1 MTASRQTTSIQKT
14 SAQKTSRRTTPAASA
29 SQDGSDTF
37 HDTGHDSP
45 DTFSFRHLSRDVPA
59 GIVVFLVAIP
69 LCLGIALASG
79 APPIAG
85 LVAGMVGGL
94 VVTMFSG
101 SALSVSGPAA
111 GLTVIVLDAIEQLG
125 SFAAFLIA
133 VILAGVLQLL
143 MGVFKLGR
151 IGAFVPTSVIKGMLA
166 GIGLILVLGQFP
178 MALGHPL
185 DDMPSITDPV
195 ALFSGISPLAT
206 GIALFSLGLLILWEQ
221 PVIKRHRVLALIPGP
236 LLVVLGSIA
245 IDRLVG
251 GAMPGWALG
260 AGHHI
265 DLGGLSGPAELI
277 GQMTHPDLGAL
288 ANPAVY
294 TVAITIAIIASLE
307 TLLSLEAID
316 KLDPLKRH
324 SPPHRELKAQGIGN
338 MVCGLVGALP
348 VTAVIVRSS
357 ANANAGGR
365 TRLSSLIHGSLLL
378 VSVAFLA
385 MWLELIP
392 LATLAAI
399 LLHTGYKLARPA
411 LFLDQYRE
419 GMRRFIPFTVTVIT
433 ILATDLL
440 MGVLVGL
447 VCSLYFLLQ
456 SGYRSAIACT
466 RRGDHML
473 LKFQQ
478 DVSFLN
484 REEIRQ
490 CLDTVPDN
498 GELIIDAIGANYIDP
513 DIREDIDRF
522 VEHAAARG
530 IVVELRDV
538 EGTTGTFGDVEALP
552 GTARAG

>member
-1 MTASRQTTSIQKT
+1 MTTST
-14 SAQKTSRRTTPAASA
+14 HDNGTTLSL
-29 SQDGSDTF
+29 
-37 HDTGHDSP
+37 
-45 DTFSFRHLSRDVPA
+45 RHLPRDLPA

-94 VVTMFSG
+94 IVTVFSG

-111 GLTVIVLDAIEQLG
+111 GLTVIVLEAIADLG
-125 SFAAFLIA
+125 SFAAFLVA
-133 VILAGVLQLL
+133 VILAGCLQLL
-143 MGVFKLGR
+143 MGIFKLGR

-185 DDMPSITDPV
+185 NDMPAITEPA
-195 ALFSGISPLAT
+195 ALFSGVSPLAI
-206 GIALFSLGLLILWEQ
+206 GIALFSLALLVLWER
-221 PVIKRHRVLALIPGP
+221 PAIKQHRVLSLVPGP

-251 GAMPGWALG
+251 GALPALALG
-260 AGHHI
+260 AEHHVQ
-265 DLGGLSGPAELI
+265 LGGLAGPGDLVAQL
-277 GQMTHPDLGAL
+277 THPDWAIL

-294 TVAITIAIIASLE
+294 TVALTIAIIASLE

-357 ANANAGGR
+357 ANAGAGGR
-365 TRLSSLIHGSLLL
+365 TRLSSMIHGGLLL

-411 LFLDQYRE
+411 LFVSQYRE
-419 GMRRFIPFTVTVIT
+419 GRRRFVPFTVTVVT

-447 VCSLYFLLQ
+447 VCSLYFLLK

-466 RRGDHML
+466 RRGDHVL

-484 REEIRQ
+484 REEMRQ
-490 CLDTVPDN
+490 CLDTVPDG
-498 GELIIDAIGANYIDP
+498 GELILDARGANYVDP
-513 DIREDIDRF
+513 DIREDIQAFIAQAPERD
-522 VEHAAARG
+522 
-530 IVVELRDV
+530 IVVELRDM
-538 EGTTGTFGDVEALP
+538 EGRSGTYGPEAP
-552 GTARAG
+552 ADGMARAV

>member
-1 MTASRQTTSIQKT
+1 
-14 SAQKTSRRTTPAASA
+14 
-29 SQDGSDTF
+29 
-37 HDTGHDSP
+37 
-45 DTFSFRHLSRDVPA
+45 
-59 GIVVFLVAIP
+59 
-69 LCLGIALASG
+69 
-79 APPIAG
+79 
-85 LVAGMVGGL
+85 MVGGL

-133 VILAGVLQLL
+133 VVLAGALQLL
-143 MGVFKLGR
+143 MGIFKLGR

-185 DDMPSITDPV
+185 EDMPSITEPV
-195 ALFSGISPLAT
+195 ALFSDISPLAT
-206 GIALFSLGLLILWEQ
+206 LIALFSLALLVLWEQ
-221 PVIKRHRVLALIPGP
+221 PIIKRNRALALIPGP

-251 GAMPGWALG
+251 GVMPGWALG
-260 AGHHI
+260 TGHHI
-265 DLGGLSGPAELI
+265 DLGGLSGPSELI
-277 GQMTHPDLGAL
+277 GQMTRPDLGAL

-316 KLDPLKRH
+316 KLDPLKRQ
-324 SPPHRELKAQGIGN
+324 SPPHRELKAQGLGN

-365 TRLSSLIHGSLLL
+365 TRLSSLVHGGLLL

-385 MWLELIP
+385 VWLELIP

-399 LLHTGYKLARPA
+399 LLHTGYKLAKPA
-411 LFLDQYRE
+411 LFMEQYRE

-466 RRGDHML
+466 RRGEHML

-484 REEIRQ
+484 REEMRQ
-490 CLDTVPDN
+490 CLDAVPDN
-498 GELIIDAIGANYIDP
+498 GELIIDASGANYIDP

-522 VEHAAARG
+522 VDNAAARG

-538 EGTTGTFGDVEALP
+538 EGTNGTFGHVESPSGA
-552 GTARAG
+552 AHAV

>member
-1 MTASRQTTSIQKT
+1 MTTSTQQ
-14 SAQKTSRRTTPAASA
+14 STP
-29 SQDGSDTF
+29 
-37 HDTGHDSP
+37 
-45 DTFSFRHLSRDVPA
+45 RHETAGTLSLRYLSRDLPA

-85 LVAGMVGGL
+85 LVAGMIGGL
-94 VVTMFSG
+94 VVTLFSG

-111 GLTVIVLDAIEQLG
+111 GLTVIVLDAIHQLG
-125 SFAAFLIA
+125 SFAAFLVA
-133 VILAGVLQLL
+133 VVLAGVLQLL
-143 MGVFKLGR
+143 MGIFKLGR

-185 DDMPSITDPV
+185 DDMPAITDPV
-195 ALFSGISPLAT
+195 ALFSDISVLAVV
-206 GIALFSLGLLILWEQ
+206 IALFSLALLVLWEQ
-221 PVIKRHRVLALIPGP
+221 PVIKRHRALSLVPGP

-245 IDRLVG
+245 IDGVVG
-251 GAMPGWALG
+251 GAMPAMALG
-260 AGHHI
+260 AEHHI
-265 DLGGLSGPAELI
+265 QLGGLSAPADLFA
-277 GQMTHPDLGAL
+277 QMTRPDLSAL

-294 TVAITIAIIASLE
+294 GVALTIAIIASLE

-338 MVCGLVGALP
+338 MLCGLVGALP

-365 TRLSSLIHGSLLL
+365 TRVSSMIHGGLLL

-411 LFLDQYRE
+411 LFMAQYRE
-419 GMRRFIPFTVTVIT
+419 GVRRFIPFTLTVVT

-466 RRGDHML
+466 RRGDHVL

-484 REEIRQ
+484 REEMRRY
-490 CLDTVPDN
+490 LDAVPDD
-498 GELIIDAIGANYIDP
+498 GELIIDASGANYIDP
-513 DIREDIDRF
+513 DIREDIHGF
-522 VEHAAARG
+522 VATAPERG

-538 EGTTGTFGDVEALP
+538 EGTSGTFGAGRGLGALS
-552 GTARAG
+552 RAA

>member
-1 MTASRQTTSIQKT
+1 MTASRQTTST
-14 SAQKTSRRTTPAASA
+14 QKTSRQTTPAASA
-29 SQDGSDTF
+29 AHDGSDTF
-37 HDTGHDSP
+37 RDTSPDSP
-45 DTFSFRHLSRDVPA
+45 DTFSLRHLSRDIPA

-185 DDMPSITDPV
+185 DEMPSLADPV

-221 PVIKRHRVLALIPGP
+221 PMIKRHRVLALIPGP
-236 LLVVLGSIA
+236 LLVVLGSVA

-251 GAMPGWALG
+251 GAMPGWALS

-265 DLGGLSGPAELI
+265 DLGGLSGPTELI
-277 GQMTHPDLGAL
+277 GQMTRPDIGAL

-466 RRGDHML
+466 RRGDHVL

-484 REEIRQ
+484 REEMRQ

-538 EGTTGTFGDVEALP
+538 EGRTGTFGDVEALP
-552 GTARAG
+552 GIARAG

>member
-1 MTASRQTTSIQKT
+1 MTISRQTTST
-14 SAQKTSRRTTPAASA
+14 QKTSRQTTPAASA
-29 SQDGSDTF
+29 AHDGPDTF
-37 HDTGHDSP
+37 HDTSHDSP
-45 DTFSFRHLSRDVPA
+45 DTFSLRHLSRDIPA

-185 DDMPSITDPV
+185 DDMPSIIEPV

-206 GIALFSLGLLILWEQ
+206 GIALFSLGVLVLWEQ

-265 DLGGLSGPAELI
+265 DLGGLSGPMELI
-277 GQMTHPDLGAL
+277 GQMTHPDIGAL

-484 REEIRQ
+484 REEMRQ

-552 GTARAG
+552 GIARAV

>member
-1 MTASRQTTSIQKT
+1 MTSSASRNTETPGSHTSTTLSL
-14 SAQKTSRRTTPAASA
+14 RY
-29 SQDGSDTF
+29 
-37 HDTGHDSP
+37 
-45 DTFSFRHLSRDVPA
+45 LSRDLPA

-79 APPIAG
+79 APLIAG

-94 VVTMFSG
+94 VVTLFSG

-111 GLTVIVLDAIEQLG
+111 GLTVIVLEAIGQLG
-125 SFAAFLIA
+125 SFAAFLVA
-133 VILAGVLQLL
+133 VILAGCLQLL
-143 MGVFKLGR
+143 MGIFKLGR

-178 MALGHPL
+178 MALGHSL
-185 DDMPSITDPV
+185 DDMPSITQPV
-195 ALFSGISPLAT
+195 ALFEGISWLA
-206 GIALFSLGLLILWEQ
+206 IAIAAFSLAVLVIWEL
-221 PVIKRHRVLALIPGP
+221 PAVKRHRALALVPGP
-236 LLVVLGSIA
+236 LLAVLGSIA

-251 GAMPGWALG
+251 GAMPGLALSDAQHVQLDG
-260 AGHHI
+260 IMGPS
-265 DLGGLSGPAELI
+265 DLIAQL
-277 GQMTHPDLGAL
+277 TWPDFGAL

-294 TVAITIAIIASLE
+294 TVALTIAIIASLE
-307 TLLSLEAID
+307 TLLSLEAVD

-357 ANANAGGR
+357 ANAGAGGR
-365 TRLSSLIHGSLLL
+365 TRLSSMIHGGLLL
-378 VSVAFLA
+378 VSVGFLA

-399 LLHTGYKLARPA
+399 LLHTGYKLAKPA
-411 LFLDQYRE
+411 LFIDQYRE
-419 GMRRFIPFTVTVIT
+419 GMRRFVPFTVTVIT

-456 SGYRSAIACT
+456 SGYRSAISCT

-484 REEIRQ
+484 REEMRQ
-490 CLDTVPDN
+490 CLDAVPDG
-498 GELIIDAIGANYIDP
+498 GELIIDASRANYIDP

-522 VEHAAARG
+522 VEHAASRG

-538 EGTTGTFGDVEALP
+538 EGNTGTYGDALP
-552 GTARAG
+552 AS

>member
-1 MTASRQTTSIQKT
+1 MTTQTS
-14 SAQKTSRRTTPAASA
+14 
-29 SQDGSDTF
+29 SDAHVERAETL
-37 HDTGHDSP
+37 SL
-45 DTFSFRHLSRDVPA
+45 RHLARDLPA

-79 APPIAG
+79 APPLAG

-94 VVTMFSG
+94 VVTLFSG

-111 GLTVIVLDAIEQLG
+111 GLTVIVLDAIETLG
-125 SFAAFLIA
+125 SFSAFLTA
-133 VILAGVLQLL
+133 VILAGVLQLA
-143 MGVFKLGR
+143 MGIFRLGR
-151 IGAFVPTSVIKGMLA
+151 IGAFVPTAVIKGMLA

-185 DDMPSITDPV
+185 DDMPAITDPV
-195 ALFSGISPLAT
+195 ALFSGVAPLAV
-206 GIALFSLGLLILWEQ
+206 GIALFSLAVLVLWEQ
-221 PVIKRHRVLALIPGP
+221 PLIKHRRLLSLVPGP
-236 LLVVLGSIA
+236 LLAVLGSIL
-245 IDRLVG
+245 IERLVG
-251 GAMPGWALG
+251 TAMPAL
-260 AGHHI
+260 ALDTAHHVQ
-265 DLGGLSGPAELI
+265 LGGLSGPADLLAE
-277 GQMTHPDLGAL
+277 MTRPTLGAL

-307 TLLSLEAID
+307 TLLSLEAVD

-338 MVCGLVGALP
+338 MVCGLLGALP

-365 TRLSSLIHGSLLL
+365 TRMASIIHGGLLL

-399 LLHTGYKLARPA
+399 LLHTGYKLAKPS
-411 LFLDQYRE
+411 LFIAHYRE
-419 GMRRFIPFTVTVIT
+419 GMRRFVPFTVTVVT

-456 SGYRSAIACT
+456 SGYRSAIAHT
-466 RRGDHML
+466 RRGDHVL

-484 REEIRQ
+484 REEMRQ
-490 CLDTVPDN
+490 YLDAVPDG
-498 GELIIDAIGANYIDP
+498 GELIVDATGANYVDP
-513 DIREDIDRF
+513 DIREDIARF
-522 VEHAAARG
+522 IDSAPSRG

-538 EGTTGTFGDVEALP
+538 EGTSGTYGDVDGDAALLRP
-552 GTARAG
+552 A

>member
-1 MTASRQTTSIQKT
+1 MTTSTQ
-14 SAQKTSRRTTPAASA
+14 
-29 SQDGSDTF
+29 
-37 HDTGHDSP
+37 HDTQ
-45 DTFSFRHLSRDVPA
+45 DTFSFRHLSRDLPA

-94 VVTMFSG
+94 VVTLFSG

-111 GLTVIVLDAIEQLG
+111 GLTVIVLDAITQLG
-125 SFAAFLIA
+125 SFAAFLTA
-133 VILAGVLQLL
+133 VMLAGFLQLL
-143 MGVFKLGR
+143 MGIFKLGR

-166 GIGLILVLGQFP
+166 GIGLILVLGQLP
-178 MALGHPL
+178 MALGHAL
-185 DDMPSITDPV
+185 DDMPSITEPV
-195 ALFSGISPLAT
+195 ALFTGISPLAIA
-206 GIALFSLGLLILWEQ
+206 IALSSLGLLVLWER
-221 PVIKRHRVLALIPGP
+221 PFIKRYRVLSLIPGP
-236 LLVVLGSIA
+236 LLVVIGGVM
-245 IDRLVG
+245 IDFLVG
-251 GAMPGWALG
+251 GAMPSLALG
-260 AGHHI
+260 PDHHV
-265 DLGGLSGPAELI
+265 DLEGLSGPAELMA
-277 GQMTHPDLGAL
+277 QMTHPDFFAL
-288 ANPAVY
+288 LNPTVY
-294 TVAITIAIIASLE
+294 TVAATIAIIASLE

-316 KLDPLKRH
+316 KIDPLKRH
-324 SPPHRELKAQGIGN
+324 SSPHRELKAQGIGN

-357 ANANAGGR
+357 ANVNAGGR
-365 TRLSSLIHGSLLL
+365 TRVASMIHGSLLL

-411 LFLDQYRE
+411 LFVSQYRE

-473 LKFQQ
+473 LRFQQ

-484 REEIRQ
+484 REEMRQ
-490 CLDTVPDN
+490 CLDAIPDN
-498 GELIIDAIGANYIDP
+498 GELIIDAASANYIDP
-513 DIREDIDRF
+513 DIREEITRF
-522 VEHAAARG
+522 VENASARG
-530 IVVELRDV
+530 ILVELRNV
-538 EGTTGTFGDVEALP
+538 EGISGTFGRREQTGASSAAPDSERPCHITCPGGEHSDVALP
-552 GTARAG
+552 DFKPRSCVDRPA

>member
-1 MTASRQTTSIQKT
+1 MTQTTRSEPSTHTASNRHDRPTTLSL
-14 SAQKTSRRTTPAASA
+14 
-29 SQDGSDTF
+29 
-37 HDTGHDSP
+37 
-45 DTFSFRHLSRDVPA
+45 RHLSRDIPA

-125 SFAAFLIA
+125 SFSAFLIA
-133 VILAGVLQLL
+133 VVLAGALQLL
-143 MGVFKLGR
+143 MGIFKLGR

-185 DDMPSITDPV
+185 EDMPSITEPF

-206 GIALFSLGLLILWEQ
+206 LIALFSLTLLVLWEQ
-221 PVIKRHRVLALIPGP
+221 PVIKRHRALALIPGP

-251 GAMPGWALG
+251 GVMPGRALG

-265 DLGGLSGPAELI
+265 DLGGLSGPSELI
-277 GQMTHPDLGAL
+277 AQMTRPDLGAL

-365 TRLSSLIHGSLLL
+365 TRLSSLIHGGLLL

-385 MWLELIP
+385 VWLELIP

-399 LLHTGYKLARPA
+399 LLHTGYKLAKPA
-411 LFLDQYRE
+411 LFMEQYRE

-456 SGYRSAIACT
+456 SGYRSAITCT
-466 RRGDHML
+466 RRGEHML

-484 REEIRQ
+484 REEMRQ
-490 CLDTVPDN
+490 CLDAVPDS
-498 GELIIDAIGANYIDP
+498 GDLIIDARGANYIDP

-522 VEHAAARG
+522 VDNAAARG

-538 EGTTGTFGDVEALP
+538 EGTNGTFGHVESPP
-552 GTARAG
+552 GAAHAV